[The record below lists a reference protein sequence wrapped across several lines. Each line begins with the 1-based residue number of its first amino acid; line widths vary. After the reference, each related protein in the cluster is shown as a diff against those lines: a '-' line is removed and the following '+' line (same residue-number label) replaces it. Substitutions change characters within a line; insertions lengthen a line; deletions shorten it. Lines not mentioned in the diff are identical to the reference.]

1 MVLNL
6 LPCVGSSKIENVVV
20 SSKVCVVLVVVVVVV
35 VVVVFK
41 FMPVVAFSS
50 VKLVVLIVKEVTGD
64 VALGRI
70 MEDVELEL
78 VCSSIVAVV
87 VIVSVVSDIRPV
99 VVVSVELFVTLV
111 EITSSRVATT
121 FSSTSVLFFSSK

>member
-35 VVVVFK
+35 FK

-50 VKLVVLIVKEVTGD
+50 VKLVVLIVKEVTGV

-99 VVVSVELFVTLV
+99 VVVSVELFATLV

-121 FSSTSVLFFSSK
+121 FSSTNVLFFSSK

>member
-1 MVLNL
+1 
-6 LPCVGSSKIENVVV
+6 
-20 SSKVCVVLVVVVVVV
+20 
-35 VVVVFK
+35 
-41 FMPVVAFSS
+41 
-50 VKLVVLIVKEVTGD
+50 
-64 VALGRI
+64 

-99 VVVSVELFVTLV
+99 VVVSVELFTTLV

-121 FSSTSVLFFSSK
+121 FSSTNVLFFSSK

>member
-20 SSKVCVVLVVVVVVV
+20 SSKVCVVLVVV

-70 MEDVELEL
+70 MEDVELEIGRAS
-78 VCSSIVAVV
+78 C
-87 VIVSVVSDIRPV
+87 R
-99 VVVSVELFVTLV
+99 E
-111 EITSSRVATT
+111 RV
-121 FSSTSVLFFSSK
+121 